1 MLLCLPDRVCCVTS
15 HQVEELI
22 AGSEDVSALT
32 FKMMK
37 SQLEEHFDVG
47 LGDRKAE
54 LIDILSE
61 AMP

>member
-1 MLLCLPDRVCCVTS
+1 MCCVTS
-15 HQVEELI
+15 HEVEELI

-37 SQLEEHFDVG
+37 SQLEEHFDVP